1 MLKGIM
7 GLVFFIF
14 GLAVGSFLNVCIYR
28 LPRKESIIFPNSHCP
43 HCGGV
48 IKIYDNIPLV
58 SYLLLKG
65 RCRYCEG
72 RISIQYPLVELL
84 TGLLF
89 LFCFL
94 KFGPSTRFLSA
105 SFFTSILLLVAAID
119 LKHKIIPNKVI
130 LPALVIQAILVIL
143 SNPQAMSSSLIGF
156 FIGGG
161 LLLLVALLAHLFL
174 RREGMGGGDIKLAA
188 FLGIFLG
195 WYVLIAL
202 FLGFLLGAIAGIALI
217 IFKEMSRRDIIP
229 FGPFLALG
237 GLITLFFGPQ
247 IFHYYLSLCSL
258 RFFRL

>member
-14 GLAVGSFLNVCIYR
+14 GLAIGSFLNVCIYR
-28 LPRKESIIFPNSHCP
+28 LPRKESIIFPSSHCP
-43 HCGGV
+43 HCGR
-48 IKIYDNIPLV
+48 IIRAYDNIPLIG
-58 SYLLLKG
+58 YLLLKG
-65 RCRYCEG
+65 RCRYCKG

-94 KFGPSTRFLSA
+94 KFGLSSGFLSA
-105 SFFTSILLLVAAID
+105 SFFTSILLLVASID

-130 LPALVIQAILVIL
+130 LPALVVQFILVIL
-143 SNPQAMSSSLIGF
+143 SNPQAIGSSLIGF

-195 WYVLIAL
+195 WHVLTAL
-202 FLGFLLGAIAGIALI
+202 FLGFLLGAISGIALI
-217 IFKEMSRRDIIP
+217 IFKGMSRKDIIP

-237 GLITLFFGPQ
+237 GFITLFFGPQ
-247 IFHYYLSLCSL
+247 IFRYYLSLCFL
-258 RFFRL
+258 